1 MISPTKSPGKK
12 RSEMQQ
18 DNFVSVICI
27 AFNHEKWIEKALE
40 SVFLQDYSSKE
51 LIIVDNGS
59 SDHTSEII
67 RNWVKIH
74 CEDLAVSAI
83 YKSAAVPYCE
93 LFNEMLDLANGEF
106 VVDFSGDDFFY
117 PHHLS
122 ASLERL
128 SQVSDAAFVFSNA
141 TISDES
147 GAQETYYQ
155 PKEMVDLKDKI
166 LGREFYQ
173 TLISRSYISS
183 PTVVFRSQ
191 VLKREGGYDATLSYE
206 DFDIQI
212 RLTSKYQVVF
222 SDHIGVYKRKH
233 SNSLSANQ
241 YRRYQSEM
249 LPSTLRVCEKIR
261 ELNESLDENSALKE
275 RIIFELKH
283 ALWSANF
290 DDAKG
295 FVKLADELMLKGPEL
310 QLYKLWLRLRLD
322 MSWLYVQLT

>member
-1 MISPTKSPGKK
+1 MISLIKSHGEK

-18 DNFVSVICI
+18 ANLVSVICI

-59 SDHTSEII
+59 SDQTAEII
-67 RNWVKIH
+67 RNWVKRH
-74 CEDLAVSAI
+74 SEDLAVSAI

-93 LFNEMLDLANGEF
+93 LFNEMLNLAKGEF

-122 ASLERL
+122 ASVERL
-128 SQVSDAAFVFSNA
+128 SQVSDAAFVFSDA

-147 GAQETYYQ
+147 GAKESYYK
-155 PKEMVDLKDKI
+155 PNDVASLSSKVLA
-166 LGREFYQ
+166 REFYQ

-191 VLKREGGYDATLSYE
+191 ILKREGGYDDTLSYE
-206 DFDIQI
+206 DFDVQI
-212 RLTSKYQVVF
+212 RLTSKYPVVF
-222 SDHIGVYKRKH
+222 SGHVGVYKRKH
-233 SNSLSANQ
+233 SKSLSANQ

-249 LPSTLRVCEKIR
+249 LPSTLRVCEKIK
-261 ELNESLDENSALKE
+261 EINETLAEDLALNKRVL
-275 RIIFELKH
+275 FELKH

-290 DDAKG
+290 ESARG
-295 FVKLADELMLKGPEL
+295 FLKLANELSLKGPEFR
-310 QLYKLWLRLRLD
+310 LYKLWLWLRLD